1 MGNRIANW
9 LETHWVT
16 PAYSGWLLGGLAV
29 FFFIAATNTLAGWLY
44 VISGVSL
51 ALLSLAALL
60 SERSLQRITV
70 SRRPIQPVSVGDT
83 LLIELEIK
91 NLTRQPKTLLQ
102 VQDLLPFVLG
112 QPARTVIEAIPAQA
126 SFRWVYQYPTEKRGV
141 YRWHTV
147 QLRTAAPLGL
157 FWCRRG
163 RDARALAIVYPTVLP
178 LSRCPLID
186 EIGQEMSLNFYSN
199 RRAQVAT
206 EGLTRALRPYRWGDP
221 IRLIHWRTSAR
232 YGEFRV
238 RELETFTGGQDIL
251 ICLDSAMNWQEGTI
265 ADAFEQAV
273 IAAASLYFYAQHH
286 SLSAKLWTA
295 GTGLVQGS
303 QTVLETLAAVQAGED
318 VRAESLPDQPLVWL
332 TQNVASLATLPAG
345 SRWVLW
351 SPLIAEKGAAIVNRN
366 TPGLVIQP
374 EQSLQLQLQ
383 SPPTCSYSNA
393 K

>member
-1 MGNRIANW
+1 MGKRIANW
-9 LETHWVT
+9 LETHWVA
-16 PAYSGWLLGGLAV
+16 PAYSGWLLGGLAL

-60 SERSLQRITV
+60 SERSLQRITI

-83 LLIELEIK
+83 LFIELEIK
-91 NLTRQPKTLLQ
+91 NLTRQPKALLQ

-112 QPARTVIEAIPAQA
+112 QSAQTVIESIPAQA
-126 SFRWVYQYPTEKRGV
+126 SFYWVYQHPTEKRGV
-141 YRWHTV
+141 YRWQTV

-157 FWCRRG
+157 FWCRRSK
-163 RDARALAIVYPTVLP
+163 DAKAMAIVYPTVLP
-178 LSRCPLID
+178 LTRCPLID

-251 ICLDSAMNWQEGTI
+251 ICLDSAANWQDGAI
-265 ADAFEQAV
+265 ANAFEQAV
-273 IAAASLYFYAQHH
+273 IAAASFYFYAQHH
-286 SLSAKLWTA
+286 SLSVKLWTA

-303 QTVLETLAAVQAGED
+303 QAVLETLAAVQAGEE
-318 VRAESLPDQPLVWL
+318 VHAEHLPDQPIIWL
-332 TQNVASLATLPAG
+332 TQNVVSLETLPRG

-351 SPLIAEKGAAIVNRN
+351 SPVMAEKGDTIVNRN
-366 TPGLVIQP
+366 SPGLVIQP
-374 EQSLQLQLQ
+374 DQPLQPQLQ
-383 SPPTCSYSNA
+383 SPPMHL
-393 K
+393 